1 MSLIALLL
9 LLSITFSLD
18 HLASCNL
25 HLSQSCFFSF
35 LHLARRFD
43 SVFHLSFVQRYIYNI
58 LVSLSLSLFVFRT
71 DFCAQSF
78 FLFNHFWWSC
88 SSCNSISRLFL
99 FLSLSSE
106 LTSDAQSFFLFNHFW
121 WSCSSCNSIS
131 RLFLFQIALTALF
144 LSLNIF
150 LDHISLTHVE
160 LMTSRRYDEVMKH
173 TRKHLT
179 KYYKQM
185 KKELNV
191 LTLTQRVYA
200 NSSENLQ
207 SWIKNLWCK

>member
-1 MSLIALLL
+1 MSLIALSL
-9 LLSITFSLD
+9 LLSITFSLN

-88 SSCNSISRLFL
+88 SSCNF
-99 FLSLSSE
+99 
-106 LTSDAQSFFLFNHFW
+106 
-121 WSCSSCNSIS
+121 IS

-150 LDHISLTHVE
+150 LDHILLTHVE